1 MGLGSSES
9 YRTLIPNVS
18 GKKVRMQKQEK
29 CEGAAEKLSSIC
41 GFRVSFDLLN
51 CSPQVNR
58 LPHLPAMWLGLHLPS
73 IPAIS

>member
-1 MGLGSSES
+1 
-9 YRTLIPNVS
+9 
-18 GKKVRMQKQEK
+18 MQKQEK
-29 CEGAAEKLSSIC
+29 CEGATEKLSSIC
-41 GFRVSFDLLN
+41 VFRVSFDLLN